1 MLNIIVFA
9 VVFALVNMIMGLA
22 VFAILMTKPVLK
34 AYMKKIFALS
44 KDFEK
49 IYEELEEEMD

>member
-9 VVFALVNMIMGLA
+9 VVFALVNIIMGLA

-34 AYMKKIFALS
+34 AYMKKIIKLS

-49 IYEELEEEMD
+49 IYEEEMD